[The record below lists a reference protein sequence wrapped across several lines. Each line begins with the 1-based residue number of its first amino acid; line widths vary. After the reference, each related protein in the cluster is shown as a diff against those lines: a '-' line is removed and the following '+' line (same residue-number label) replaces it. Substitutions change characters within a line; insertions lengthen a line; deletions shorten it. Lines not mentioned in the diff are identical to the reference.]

1 MIIRRMRILFIFI
14 LLRKRKNFFIEFF
27 SILRITIDTFE
38 ISDEFMKII
47 NCDPEYTK
55 KLYEEIFTF
64 TQKNKD
70 KKDPHSSNTH

>member
-1 MIIRRMRILFIFI
+1 MRTQ
-14 LLRKRKNFFIEFF
+14 LLQLTEEKYGREKM
-27 SILRITIDTFE
+27 LRLNACLPVSYSDTFE

-64 TQKNKD
+64 SQKNKD
-70 KKDPHSSNTH
+70 KKDTHSSSDH

>member
-1 MIIRRMRILFIFI
+1 M
-14 LLRKRKNFFIEFF
+14 LRLNACLPV
-27 SILRITIDTFE
+27 SYSDTFE

-55 KLYEEIFTF
+55 KLCEEIFTF

-70 KKDPHSSNTH
+70 KKDPHSSNNH